1 MCTNFDTKDFNA
13 STQRLTSSDKNTIC
27 NTFMCLNIDGVKSNF
42 DLFVASLLKIKP
54 CAIGLVEK
62 NITEDELKLFHIEAH
77 VSVVQ

>member
-54 CAIGLVEK
+54 CGK
-62 NITEDELKLFHIEAH
+62 NITEDELKLFQIEAH